1 MVSQRVDPPRACVM
15 AEASSLGIEHFF
27 CHNSACANHGKRGG
41 GNLYFRGWSGRNK
54 SIRMVYCRTCK
65 RSYSERKGT
74 ALERSQLP
82 TDKAVSVLNHLR
94 EGCGIRATSRLTGVS
109 RDAISRHLAKA
120 GDQAKGLH
128 DELVA
133 FSPSEP

>member
-1 MVSQRVDPPRACVM
+1 M
-15 AEASSLGIEHFF
+15 AELSSPPIEHFF
-27 CHNSACANHGKRGG
+27 CHNSACADHGKRGH
-41 GNLYFRGWSGRNK
+41 GNVYFRGWSGRNK

-82 TDKAVSVLNHLR
+82 TDKALSVLDHLR
-94 EGCGIRATSRLTGVS
+94 EGVGIRATSRLTGVS
-109 RDAISRHLAKA
+109 RDAISRHLARA
-120 GDQAKGLH
+120 GDQAKILH

-133 FSPSEP
+133 FSPADP

>member
-1 MVSQRVDPPRACVM
+1 M

-27 CHNSACANHGKRGG
+27 CHNSACADHGKRGN
-41 GNLYFRGWSGRNK
+41 GNVYFRGFSGRNK

-74 ALERSQLP
+74 ALERCQLP
-82 TDKAVSVLNHLR
+82 TDDAVSVLDHLR

-109 RDAISRHLAKA
+109 RGTVSRYLAKA
-120 GDQAKGLH
+120 GDQSKNLH
-128 DELVA
+128 DEFVA
-133 FSPSEP
+133 FSP

>member
-1 MVSQRVDPPRACVM
+1 M

-27 CHNSACANHGKRGG
+27 CHNSACPDHGKRGS
-41 GNLYFRGWSGRNK
+41 GNVYFRGWSGRDK
-54 SIRMVYCRTCK
+54 RIRMVYCRTCK
-65 RSYSERKGT
+65 KAYSQRKGT

-82 TDKAVSVLNHLR
+82 ADKAVSVLDHLR

-120 GDQAKGLH
+120 GGQAKGLH

-133 FSPSEP
+133 FSPSDP

>member
-1 MVSQRVDPPRACVM
+1 M
-15 AEASSLGIEHFF
+15 AEPSSLGIEHFF
-27 CHNSACANHGKRGG
+27 CHNSACPDHGKRGH
-41 GNLYFRGWSGRNK
+41 GNVYFRGWSGRDK
-54 SIRMVYCRTCK
+54 RIRMVYCRSCK
-65 RSYSERKGT
+65 RSYSERKAT

-82 TDKAVSVLNHLR
+82 TDQTVSVLDHLR

-109 RDAISRHLAKA
+109 RDTVSRLLALA

-133 FSPSEP
+133 FSPSNP